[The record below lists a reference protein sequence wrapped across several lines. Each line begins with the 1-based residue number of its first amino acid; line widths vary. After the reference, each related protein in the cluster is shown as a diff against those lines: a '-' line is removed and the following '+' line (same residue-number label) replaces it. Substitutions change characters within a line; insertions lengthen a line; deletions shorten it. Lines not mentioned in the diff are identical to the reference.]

1 MEDLRC
7 EVVTN
12 GAPVLTV
19 GSGGDVLVLTAREDG
34 AGRNGRWAVG
44 EGATGAAAHEK
55 AVRRLGVRDE
65 DASWLW
71 LPHRGELRCQN
82 RLGPREKGFDW
93 RCMVEEEEEESQ
105 GKQG

>member
-44 EGATGAAAHEK
+44 EGAAGAAAHEK
-55 AVRRLGVRDE
+55 AVRRLMVGDKDTSGLR
-65 DASWLW
+65 